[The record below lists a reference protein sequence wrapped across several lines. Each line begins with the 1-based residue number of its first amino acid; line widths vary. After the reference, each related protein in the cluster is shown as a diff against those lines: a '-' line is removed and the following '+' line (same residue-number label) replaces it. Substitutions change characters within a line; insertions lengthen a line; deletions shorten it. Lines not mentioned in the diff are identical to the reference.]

1 MVASGPKSASV
12 LDLVASLVLITITQA
27 AAVLEDGAVAAAE
40 GEVRVKREDEA
51 TGLAPESSSSPAA
64 EVTTEAPS
72 KEAAISL
79 GEILGLLFLVCC
91 IIYCIGIGYKIVK
104 IIKGTYVEEEP
115 VFMKYK

>member
-1 MVASGPKSASV
+1 MVSFRPKLTSV
-12 LDLVASLVLITITQA
+12 LDLVTSLAFFTIAQA
-27 AAVLEDGAVAAAE
+27 AAVLEDVTAAAE
-40 GEVRVKREDEA
+40 SEVRVKREDEA
-51 TGLAPESSSSPAA
+51 SPESSSTAAA
-64 EVTTEAPS
+64 EATTEAPS